1 MLTDAC
7 ATPRPPHRLM
17 RHANS
22 IVRLLH
28 LHFSI
33 GSTLRIL
40 RVLHVARP
48 EGEVVPEQLHD
59 ERRVF
64 VRLLAQ
70 RVQLR
75 NRLVERLL
83 RQVARALGTVQNLV
97 VEDAEVER
105 KAEANRVRGREVHER
120 NVLRS
125 LVREQRCL
133 GSFLAIR
140 ACLEL
145 RQVAVVITL
154 HLQVE
159 HLALAA
165 ARAADEVVVQ
175 QLEDAAAY
183 ILELLL
189 DLPAVR
195 LDPFLVFGVSLGLFL
210 LFYGRDNTP
219 RGAARSDD
227 VFVCHGQQV
236 AFLDGELRGVVLLD
250 HLVHRLH
257 HFVVALRLLCELG
270 YVGLLLARVR
280 HG

>member
-1 MLTDAC
+1 MLTDAR

-48 EGEVVPEQLHD
+48 EGEVVPEQLHN

-189 DLPAVR
+189 DLCWLSSCMERFVSGDS
-195 LDPFLVFGVSLGLFL
+195 LNDPWQRRVLTVIAPFGVVQH
-210 LFYGRDNTP
+210 
-219 RGAARSDD
+219 AA
-227 VFVCHGQQV
+227 VCV
-236 AFLDGELRGVVLLD
+236 R
-250 HLVHRLH
+250 
-257 HFVVALRLLCELG
+257 
-270 YVGLLLARVR
+270 ARVHTTKAESTLR
-280 HG
+280 THAACPQHALESFPKAPPGLPRALP